1 VIFMRFYGQLGRQ
14 EQYKEKEIT
23 ILEAMEH
30 FKNYNIAKNLSIH
43 TIRHYDDSLKMFK
56 EFYDCNQLCNTLTE
70 NIIFGFTAYLKQ
82 RGNMNDISVNTNLRA
97 VRAMCYYF
105 MKLGYTEP
113 FAVTMVKTHKQIKET
128 YTDYEIEILLEKP
141 KISNTTFAEY
151 RSWVIINYLLATGNR
166 IATVCD
172 VRTKDIDFETG
183 SIRLCRTKN
192 RREQIIPISKTL
204 KDILKEYIKYRE
216 GESEDYLFCNVNGER
231 LSENG
236 LRLAIRKY
244 NRGRGV
250 QKTSVHLFR
259 HTFAKKWIL
268 NGGDV
273 FRLQKMLG
281 HSSMEIV
288 REYVNMFSD
297 DLKRDFDTFNP
308 LEEFSTKKSKAIKTQ
323 PNTKL
328 KTRISCDF

>member
-1 VIFMRFYGQLGRQ
+1 MQFYGRLERHG
-14 EQYKEKEIT
+14 EHEIKEIS
-23 ILEAMEH
+23 ILEAMKQ
-30 FKNYNIAKNLSIH
+30 FKNFNIAKNLSIR
-43 TIRHYDDSLKMFK
+43 TIQHYDVSFEIFK
-56 EFYDCNQLCNTLTE
+56 RFYDCTQLCSTITE
-70 NIIFGFTAYLKQ
+70 NTIFAFTAFLKQ
-82 RGNMNDISVNTNLRA
+82 KGTMNDISVNTHLRS

-105 MKLGYTEP
+105 MKLGYIEP
-113 FAVTMVKTHKQIKET
+113 FQITMVKTQKTVKET

-141 KISNTTFAEY
+141 KISKTTFAEY
-151 RSWVIINYLLATGNR
+151 RNWVVINYLLATGNR
-166 IATVCD
+166 VATICD
-172 VRTKDIDFETG
+172 LKIKDIDFDTG
-183 SIRLCRTKN
+183 TIRLCRTKN

-204 KDILKEYIKYRE
+204 KDILKEYIKYRK

-231 LSENG
+231 LSEDG
-236 LRLAIRKY
+236 LKLAIRKY
-244 NRGRGV
+244 NRKRGV
-250 QKTSVHLFR
+250 SKTSVHLFR

-308 LEEFSTKKSKAIKTQ
+308 LEEFSTKKSETIKIT
-323 PNTKL
+323 PKNKS
-328 KTRISCDF
+328 KTRIIL